1 MGLNSTQSLFNLLP
15 QTLFLFFFRSVN
27 FKYLLLF
34 RKVKNISMNFS
45 SFLNKKMIK
54 EKKPYELVTL
64 SYQFR

>member
-15 QTLFLFFFRSVN
+15 QTLFMVFFGSVN
-27 FKYLLLF
+27 FKYLFLF

-54 EKKPYELVTL
+54 EKNPYELVTL

>member
-1 MGLNSTQSLFNLLP
+1 MGLNLTQSLFNLLP
-15 QTLFLFFFRSVN
+15 QTLFMFFFRSVN
-27 FKYLLLF
+27 FKYLFLF

-54 EKKPYELVTL
+54 EKNPYELVTL

>member
-1 MGLNSTQSLFNLLP
+1 MGLNLTQSLFNLLP
-15 QTLFLFFFRSVN
+15 QTLFMFFFRSVN
-27 FKYLLLF
+27 FKYLFLF

-54 EKKPYELVTL
+54 GKKPYELVTL

>member
-15 QTLFLFFFRSVN
+15 QTLFMFFFRSVN
-27 FKYLLLF
+27 FKYLFLF

-45 SFLNKKMIK
+45 SFLNKKVIK